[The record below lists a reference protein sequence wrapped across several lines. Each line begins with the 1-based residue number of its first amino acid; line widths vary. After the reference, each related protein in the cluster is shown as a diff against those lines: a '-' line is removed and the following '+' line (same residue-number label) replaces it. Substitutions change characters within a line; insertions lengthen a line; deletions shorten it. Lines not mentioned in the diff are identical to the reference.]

1 MLNSPFGG
9 AFKPVVNIPEDCEV
23 VFVADMFK
31 EDYVG
36 GAELTT
42 EALIEASPFKVF
54 KIHSKD
60 VTLTNLE
67 QGHEKYW
74 VFGNFANLNKDM
86 IPTIVANMN
95 YSILEYDYKFCKYR
109 SPEKHELA
117 EKIPCN
123 CPEEVHGKIISSFM
137 YGAKSLWWMSEKQE
151 KLYTQHFPFLKE
163 RENWVLSSVFDE
175 AFFIALKMLRTK
187 YENTERK
194 GWVVLGS
201 PSWIK
206 GAAAAEKWCKD
217 NNKEYEVVWGISYD
231 QVLEKL
237 AQAEGFVYLPEGGD
251 TCPRMVIEA
260 KLLGCKLHL
269 NENVQ
274 HKDELWFNTDEMLDT
289 ESYLYGAKTKFWNS
303 IKATM
308 NYNPSLSGYT
318 TTLNC
323 IKHDYPWR
331 ACINSL
337 LAFCDEVIV
346 VDGGSEDG
354 TWEELLDWAE
364 KEPKLNA
371 SMVLRDWNHPRFAVF
386 DGAQKA
392 TARSMCS
399 GEYCWQQDADE
410 VVHENDFDK
419 IKQLVRNFPKEAD
432 LISLPVIEYWG
443 GPEKVRMDIN
453 PWKWRLSRNKDHI
466 THGIPKH
473 LRQADEEGNLH
484 SLPGTDGCDYI
495 HAETHE
501 IIYHL
506 SFYNQEIHNL
516 KMSALSGNEVS
527 KDKYEEWFNRAT
539 EVLPGVHHFSWYN
552 LPRKI
557 KTYRDY
563 WSQHWQ
569 SLYNIPQE
577 DTADNNM
584 FFDKSWS
591 DVTDEEINELSQRLA
606 SELGGWV
613 FHSKVNWD
621 AKVPHVNLNRS
632 LPKFMDS

>member
-237 AQAEGFVYLPEGGD
+237 AQAEGFVYLPE
-251 TCPRMVIEA
+251 
-260 KLLGCKLHL
+260 
-269 NENVQ
+269 
-274 HKDELWFNTDEMLDT
+274 
-289 ESYLYGAKTKFWNS
+289 
-303 IKATM
+303 
-308 NYNPSLSGYT
+308 
-318 TTLNC
+318 
-323 IKHDYPWR
+323 
-331 ACINSL
+331 
-337 LAFCDEVIV
+337 
-346 VDGGSEDG
+346 
-354 TWEELLDWAE
+354 
-364 KEPKLNA
+364 
-371 SMVLRDWNHPRFAVF
+371 
-386 DGAQKA
+386 
-392 TARSMCS
+392 
-399 GEYCWQQDADE
+399 
-410 VVHENDFDK
+410 
-419 IKQLVRNFPKEAD
+419 
-432 LISLPVIEYWG
+432 
-443 GPEKVRMDIN
+443 
-453 PWKWRLSRNKDHI
+453 
-466 THGIPKH
+466 
-473 LRQADEEGNLH
+473 
-484 SLPGTDGCDYI
+484 
-495 HAETHE
+495 
-501 IIYHL
+501 
-506 SFYNQEIHNL
+506 
-516 KMSALSGNEVS
+516 
-527 KDKYEEWFNRAT
+527 
-539 EVLPGVHHFSWYN
+539 
-552 LPRKI
+552 
-557 KTYRDY
+557 
-563 WSQHWQ
+563 
-569 SLYNIPQE
+569 
-577 DTADNNM
+577 
-584 FFDKSWS
+584 
-591 DVTDEEINELSQRLA
+591 
-606 SELGGWV
+606 
-613 FHSKVNWD
+613 
-621 AKVPHVNLNRS
+621 
-632 LPKFMDS
+632 